1 MPSEK
6 LTRMRPGVKTQG
18 QLSRLRRTWKQGEH
32 ILISG
37 ATGSGKTALARHII
51 QLRADNGGHVIVFCM
66 KPLEDRTIVEDY
78 KGFERWKKWKK
89 RPASWENRVLLWP
102 DVRKAKGNKDAIL
115 EIQREVFQEAFDGIN
130 HAGHYTVQ
138 VDEGLYTTSPTF
150 LNMASDLAMAHA
162 IGRSGRLTMV
172 TLTQRPS
179 HLPLILYG
187 SASHAFVGRT
197 REASDQKRLAELG
210 AKEGG
215 KELAGR
221 IADQGRHDFLWIPV
235 APDWPAERVNL
246 QE

>member
-1 MPSEK
+1 
-6 LTRMRPGVKTQG
+6 MRPGPNTRR
-18 QLSRLRRTWKQGEH
+18 QLAKLRSTWKQGEH
-32 ILISG
+32 ILVSG
-37 ATGSGKTALARHII
+37 ATGSGKTALARHIV

-66 KPLEDRTIVEDY
+66 KPLEDQTIVEDY
-78 KGFERWKKWKK
+78 KGFERWKRWKK

-102 DVRKAKGNKDAIL
+102 DVRKAKGNKDEIL
-115 EIQREVFQEAFDGIN
+115 RIQTEVFQEAFDGIN
-130 HAGHYTVQ
+130 HSGHYTVQ

-150 LNMASDLAMAHA
+150 LNMAADLAMAHA

-197 REASDQKRLAELG
+197 REATDAKRLAELG

-215 KELAGR
+215 KALAGR

-235 APDWPAERVNL
+235 APDWPAERLNL
-246 QE
+246 AE